1 MDPSRS
7 TASLEAVVGE
17 GRDAGAV
24 GHRLLL
30 MVVMVFE
37 IGMMITITAHHWRS
51 KGQVV
56 VAGSGGAVVEQ
67 VAVVVV

>member
-1 MDPSRS
+1 MDPTRS

-24 GHRLLL
+24 GHRLL
-30 MVVMVFE
+30 MVMVFE

>member
-1 MDPSRS
+1 MDPTRS

-17 GRDAGAV
+17 GGDAGAV
-24 GHRLLL
+24 GHRLL
-30 MVVMVFE
+30 MVVVFE
-37 IGMMITITAHHWRS
+37 IGMMITTAHHWRS

-67 VAVVVV
+67 VAVVV

>member
-1 MDPSRS
+1 MDPTRS

-24 GHRLLL
+24 GHRLL
-30 MVVMVFE
+30 MVVFE

>member
-24 GHRLLL
+24 GHRLL
-30 MVVMVFE
+30 MVVFE
-37 IGMMITITAHHWRS
+37 IGMMIIITAHHWRS